1 MKLHP
6 ISSICFPSH
15 SIVNVSSSV
24 CANYVISLRVG
35 LSHLYEH
42 KFRQNFWDSLN
53 PICNCDK
60 DSKTTKHFLLHCQNF
75 NHERQ
80 SLLQN
85 IKDIDSKLFSLT
97 DTSLTHIIRYMATR
111 GSRKFLTFD
120 FLTQE

>member
-6 ISSICFPSH
+6 ISSIWFPSH
-15 SIVNVSSSV
+15 SILNLSSSV
-24 CANYVISLRVG
+24 GSNYVISLRVG

-42 KFRQNFWDSLN
+42 KFRQNFWDTLN

-60 DSKTTKHFLLHCQNF
+60 DSKTTKQFLLHCQSF

-111 GSRKFLTFD
+111 GPRKFLTFD
-120 FLTQE
+120 FLTQ